1 MPTFATLAA
10 YSSWAGWI
18 MAVRFVSRSSRPTSV
33 CSAAMPYFARRRASM
48 SSTCCCR
55 LACGRDAQASITSA
69 TATLLPPKRIE
80 DHRERPVRLPAMLR
94 VEAVEHDASFAVR
107 HRHRGGLARE
117 VLGAVDPAGQQ
128 NVARVVGI

>member
-10 YSSWAGWI
+10 YSSWSGWI

-33 CSAAMPYFARRRASM
+33 CSA
-48 SSTCCCR
+48 
-55 LACGRDAQASITSA
+55 
-69 TATLLPPKRIE
+69 ATLLPPKRIE